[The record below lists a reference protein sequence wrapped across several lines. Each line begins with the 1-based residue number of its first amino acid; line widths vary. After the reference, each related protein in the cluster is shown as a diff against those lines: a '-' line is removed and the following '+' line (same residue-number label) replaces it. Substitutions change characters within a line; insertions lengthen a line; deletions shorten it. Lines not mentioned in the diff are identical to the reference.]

1 MALERDS
8 DFDEAA
14 RDWRAA
20 MELVAPNAPPP
31 DPRRRGMPPE
41 RGAEAKPYLFKDEEG
56 VEHDLRQRLQN
67 AQRSAKQWETQRDH
81 AAVLELPSNL
91 EQLAPEKRCVWLKRQ
106 HKKLARKWHPD
117 KARGNK
123 ERAARKMREVS
134 EAKEA
139 LVKRMSC

>member
-1 MALERDS
+1 MGLTASHGPELQGAHAWDEIHVDLSKSTGAL
-8 DFDEAA
+8 DFQGLKN
-14 RDWRAA
+14 WIGK
-20 MELVAPNAPPP
+20 VPS
-31 DPRRRGMPPE
+31 
-41 RGAEAKPYLFKDEEG
+41 G
-56 VEHDLRQRLQN
+56 V
-67 AQRSAKQWETQRDH
+67 KQWETQRDH

>member
-1 MALERDS
+1 MADLKFS
-8 DFDEAA
+8 YII
-14 RDWRAA
+14 
-20 MELVAPNAPPP
+20 
-31 DPRRRGMPPE
+31 
-41 RGAEAKPYLFKDEEG
+41 GACKGHTAGRTSCGTDTVKLTEEMI
-56 VEHDLRQRLQN
+56 
-67 AQRSAKQWETQRDH
+67 AS
-81 AAVLELPSNL
+81 VLELPSNL

>member
-1 MALERDS
+1 
-8 DFDEAA
+8 
-14 RDWRAA
+14 
-20 MELVAPNAPPP
+20 
-31 DPRRRGMPPE
+31 MPP
-41 RGAEAKPYLFKDEEG
+41 GVSADAKPYLFKDEEG

-91 EQLAPEKRCVWLKRQ
+91 EQLAPEKRTIVRWLKRQ

-123 ERAARKMREVS
+123 ERAARKMPRTRR
-134 EAKEA
+134 
-139 LVKRMSC
+139 KRRLARSPSRLISPSAAPQHARAAASASA